1 MKIFLRSFLFR
12 YFDFGL
18 FWYVSRG
25 CGLGVVLLSYL
36 VSRIFGVSRFC
47 PYLVNYAS
55 RVQGNG
61 FSVKGD
67 PESVKLSLAVSAGCF
82 FAAGNGIEVGEGT
95 IWSHNVVM
103 TTGGHDFKDFSVDDT
118 PWPIKIG
125 KKCWIGANVT
135 ILPGVVLG
143 DSTIVGANSVVTKSF
158 PEGGV
163 VVAGVPAKVI
173 KNLKP

>member
-1 MKIFLRSFLFR
+1 MKIFLKRVLLK
-12 YFDFGL
+12 YFDFGI

-25 CGLGVVLLSYL
+25 CGLGLVLLSYL
-36 VSRIFGVSRFC
+36 VGRGFGVSKFC
-47 PYLVNYAS
+47 PYLVNYTS
-55 RVQGNG
+55 RVQGKG
-61 FSVKGD
+61 LLIKGD
-67 PESVKLSLAVSAGCF
+67 SESVKLSLAVSSGCF
-82 FAAGNGIEVGEGT
+82 FAAGNGIEIGEGT

-125 KKCWIGANVT
+125 RKCWIGANVT
-135 ILPGVVLG
+135 ILPGVELG

-163 VVAGVPAKVI
+163 VIAGVPARVI
-173 KNLKP
+173 KALQT